1 MIETI
6 HLTEIFRQ
14 GLTSSIIRA
23 AHTINSGEM
32 PDLSHTINLNNV
44 KLPKEVQI
52 SSDFCFIEAS
62 EPSSII
68 KIISELV
75 VKIIPSHM
83 GLQPSNIQVLT
94 PLNKRELGSF
104 SLNSILRER
113 INPPHHKKK
122 EVQGREFIFREG
134 DKVMQIINDYDK
146 NIFNGE
152 TGMITKIIFR
162 KDNTREIRIRFE
174 RCDEDI
180 IYDQNDLD
188 QIVPAY
194 AVTIHKS
201 QGNEFPVVIIAIH
214 RQHRSM
220 LQRNLLYTAITRGKK
235 LVILVGEKEAVRQ
248 AVISSEIGVILRY
261 TNLAKQIQ
269 DKIANYQAEVK
280 PDQQIEEPVSEETI
294 VNDKGKKKKTSQKKK
309 KSVKEEKKEENRFDS
324 DLFEL

>member
-1 MIETI
+1 MVETI

-14 GLTSSIIRA
+14 GLESSIIRA

-32 PDLSHTINLNNV
+32 PDLSHTINLANV
-44 KLPKEVQI
+44 KVPKQVNI
-52 SSDFCFIEAS
+52 PSDFCFIEAND
-62 EPSSII
+62 PSSII
-68 KIISELV
+68 KVISELV
-75 VKIIPSHM
+75 VKIIPSQM

-122 EVQGREFIFREG
+122 EVQGRDFIFREG

-152 TGMITKIIFR
+152 TGVITNIIFR

-180 IYDQNDLD
+180 IYDQMDLD

-235 LVILVGEKEAVRQ
+235 LVILVGEKEAIHQ
-248 AVISSEIGVILRY
+248 AVMSSEIGVILRY
-261 TNLAKQIQ
+261 TNLPKQLQ
-269 DKIANYQAEVK
+269 DKIINFQ
-280 PDQQIEEPVSEETI
+280 PEETKDQKEQENI
-294 VNDKGKKKKTSQKKK
+294 PEETKENGKGKKKKTSQKKK
-309 KSVKEEKKEENRFDS
+309 KSVKEEMKEEQHFDN
-324 DLFEL
+324 DIFEL